1 MDELGKLLETLGI
14 NIALI
19 IAGIFGS
26 IVSMGSKK
34 GLTIPERI
42 LAWLS
47 GGAIANY
54 VTPVIINLVNI
65 NESSKY
71 GFAFLLGF
79 SGLEGVKWLILFI
92 KNKYDKEKK
101 DNG

>member
-1 MDELGKLLETLGI
+1 MEFYKLLENLGI

-26 IVSMGSKK
+26 IVSMGNKK

-42 LAWLS
+42 VAWLS

-54 VTPVIINLVNI
+54 VTPVIISMLNI
-65 NESSKY
+65 SESSMY

-79 SGLEGVKWLILFI
+79 SGLEGVKWLILTF
-92 KNKYDKEKK
+92 KNKYSKE
-101 DNG
+101 NEEE

>member
-1 MDELGKLLETLGI
+1 MDEITRLLETLGI

-26 IVSMGSKK
+26 IVSLGSKK
-34 GLTIPERI
+34 GLTLPERI
-42 LAWLS
+42 VAWLS

-54 VTPVIINLVNI
+54 VTPVIINLINI

-79 SGLEGVKWLILFI
+79 SGLEGVKWLIIAI
-92 KNKYDKEKK
+92 KNKYSKDQKEE
-101 DNG
+101 